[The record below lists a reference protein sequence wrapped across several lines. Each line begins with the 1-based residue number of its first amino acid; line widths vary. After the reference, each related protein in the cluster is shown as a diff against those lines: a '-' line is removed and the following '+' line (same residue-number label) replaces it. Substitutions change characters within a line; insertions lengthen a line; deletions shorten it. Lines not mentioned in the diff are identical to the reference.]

1 MSGLSIESVRQDVT
15 YALRGFRR
23 EPAVSLI
30 AVLILAIG
38 IGANTAVFSI
48 VNPLVLRPLPF
59 PDAQRLV
66 WIANTGTTGLS
77 GKTYRVDVFQEFQR
91 NTKTFEEL
99 SAYFAFFG
107 FGGQTLTGRGEPERL
122 IAVDVAP
129 RFFEVLGV
137 QPARGRLFSPAEH
150 HAGGPPAALLT
161 DGLWRRRFGGDPA
174 LVGNTITINN
184 RAVTVVGIMP
194 GAFDFSS
201 VFTPGTH
208 VDMFVPAD
216 LDVMRPWGNTLAVV
230 GRLRPGVGIGE
241 ARAEFASLVPHLLE
255 QHRDWRGFSAGALL
269 TPLKDQVSGRMK
281 RSLLVLWA
289 AVGCVLLIVCANLAN
304 LLLARAAA
312 RSREFAVR
320 IALGAGRTRIIRQ
333 LVTEGL
339 VLSIAGA
346 ALGVP
351 FAYALTAWLTASDSL
366 SIPLL
371 HYIRVDGAAL
381 GATGA
386 ISVLTALLF
395 ATIPALKVS
404 ARTPQVALQEQSR
417 GTIDSARHAWVRRA
431 LVVAEIALAAILLV
445 GAGLLTRS
453 FVNLL
458 DADLGFEPTH
468 AVAVRVELAPNT
480 PGAQAVTLTQ
490 ELRRRVEALPGVE
503 SAGITDALPLDQNRS
518 WNIYVRGQ
526 EYPNNRTPPTFVY
539 VVGPGYFRAMQ
550 IPVKAGRDFS
560 DTDVAPPGGGPQ
572 NTERAVILNET
583 LARIIYPGRD
593 PVGLPA
599 MTGGRPLRIVGVVA
613 DVRQTSLDEAPE
625 SQMYL
630 AYAQGGGTG
639 IDLIVRTNLAPASLI
654 ATLRRTFAGVDSR
667 LMATDIRRID
677 ALVAR
682 AISPRRFMV
691 SLLAGFSALALVL
704 ASLGIYGV
712 VSYGVTQR
720 TPEIGVRMALGATA
734 GDVRR
739 QIVGETL
746 RMALAGI
753 VIGGALSFALVRVIG
768 SLLYE
773 TSPTDPVTFA
783 GMVALLGGVALLAG
797 YLPARRASR
806 IDPMRALRSE

>member
-1 MSGLSIESVRQDVT
+1 MTGLAVDSIRQDVT

-23 EPAVSLI
+23 EPAVGII

-59 PDAQRLV
+59 PDAERLV
-66 WIANTGTTGLS
+66 WIANNGTTGLS
-77 GKTYRVDVFQEFQR
+77 GKTYRVDVYEEFQR
-91 NTKTFEEL
+91 NAKSFDEM

-122 IAVDVAP
+122 VAVDVAP
-129 RFFEVLGV
+129 RFFEALGV
-137 QPARGRLFSPAEH
+137 QPARGRLFTAAEH

-174 LVGNTITINN
+174 IVGNTITINN
-184 RAVTVVGIMP
+184 KAVTIVGVMP
-194 GAFDFSS
+194 ADFDFSS

-216 LDVMRPWGNTLAVV
+216 LDVIRPWGNTLSVV

-241 ARAEFASLVPHLLE
+241 ARAEFAALVPHLLE
-255 QHRDWRGFSAGALL
+255 QHRDWRGFSAGAVL
-269 TPLKDQVSGRMK
+269 TPLKEQVSGRMR

-289 AVGCVLLIVCANLAN
+289 AVGFVLLIVCANLAN

-320 IALGAGRTRIIRQ
+320 IALGAGRARLVRQ

-339 VLSIAGA
+339 VLSMAGA
-346 ALGVP
+346 ALGIP
-351 FAYALTAWLTASDSL
+351 FAYALTAWLTSSDTL

-381 GATGA
+381 AATGA
-386 ISVLTALLF
+386 ISIATALLF
-395 ATIPALKVS
+395 ATVPALKVS
-404 ARTPQVALQEQSR
+404 ARTPQRALQEQSR
-417 GTIDSARHAWVRRA
+417 GAIDSPRHVWLRRA

-445 GAGLLTRS
+445 GAGLLARS

-458 DADLGFEPTH
+458 DVDLGFEPTR
-468 AVAVRVELAPNT
+468 AIAARIEFQSATTQDQVI
-480 PGAQAVTLTQ
+480 TLTR
-490 ELRRRVEALPGVE
+490 ELTHRVSALPGVE
-503 SAGITDALPLDQNRS
+503 AAGIADALPLDRNRS
-518 WNIYVRGQ
+518 WIVFVPGH
-526 EYPNNRTPPTFVY
+526 EYPNNQRPGTFLY
-539 VVGPGYFRAMQ
+539 VVGPGYLRAMQ
-550 IPVKAGRDFS
+550 ISLKAGRDFS
-560 DTDVAPPGGGPQ
+560 DMDVRKPGEDPK
-572 NTERAVILNET
+572 TTARAVIVNET
-583 LARIIYPGRD
+583 LARILYPGID
-593 PVGLPA
+593 PVGRSA
-599 MTGGRPLRIVGVVA
+599 VTGGIPLTIIGVVA
-613 DVRQTSLDEAPE
+613 DVRQSSLEEAPV

-630 AYAQGGGTG
+630 AWAEVGGASL
-639 IDLIVRTNLAPASLI
+639 DLVVRTTLAPASLVP
-654 ATLRRTFAGVDSR
+654 TLRRAFAEVDSR

-677 ALVAR
+677 GLVDR
-682 AISPRRFMV
+682 AISPRRFLV
-691 SLLAGFSALALVL
+691 SLLAGFSILALVL

-720 TPEIGVRMALGATA
+720 IPEIGVRMALGATA

-739 QIVGETL
+739 QIVGDTL

-753 VIGGALSFALVRVIG
+753 AIGAAISFALTRVVA

-773 TSPTDPVTFA
+773 TSPRDPVTFA
-783 GMVALLGGVALLAG
+783 IMVAVLSAVALLAG

-806 IDPMRALRSE
+806 IDPMRALRAD